1 MTFHL
6 WSFVVGDFGLA
17 TSSLAAVDPSDVSPR
32 VVLQEADMTLGWFI
46 FSYSERLSDGST
58 QRLGRAY
65 TLRLKFN
72 PGGDDLQ
79 IILKPTCT
87 VLG

>member
-1 MTFHL
+1 MPKETVKVCRRSSPFMTFHL

-46 FSYSERLSDGST
+46 FQL
-58 QRLGRAY
+58 LRA
-65 TLRLKFN
+65 F
-72 PGGDDLQ
+72 
-79 IILKPTCT
+79 
-87 VLG
+87 V